1 MMWSAIC
8 RGAGVGPDARIGS
21 RASRPSAYAG
31 DASDI
36 SVRSTS
42 DRRTRHSR
50 PTRTARSRPVL
61 IQMRTV
67 AGWIFSSALTC
78 GTVSHGSSPAIGVL
92 EIASGIECGDGL
104 RREIYQLGKSE
115 HRRAHNGGILRRG
128 TAASQMDDQS
138 GKVIDGT
145 ARARHWRRSRTETR
159 GEDRETEVRSDAPK
173 GFAASLLVPANMLDG
188 VPPDI
193 ADVSTAATGSAQHG
207 TSEEDGHRAEDA
219 SAAAP
224 DHRNPFLMPEAEAA
238 VIRAPAKRR
247 FGRLTTRAVITRRI
261 AWPAFLTRPLAGRPR
276 ATRRGLL
283 AVVAVSA
290 GAAVITDIAVHA
302 GAPSRSEPTQST
314 KSAAAIASLDRLG
327 GASLQIRLRPAQR
340 SRNRASKGHTNRVHR
355 PPSHQTLV
363 SRVTAVAARYTTPP
377 TRTSGTTSTSAP
389 AVQAGS
395 TTSSGA
401 SSGPGSTAS
410 STPTESSSRPTA
422 SHHATTQAFG
432 AGGALGPGS
441 SPDG

>member
-1 MMWSAIC
+1 MVVFCA
-8 RGAGVGPDARIGS
+8 AGPRPVKWTIS
-21 RASRPSAYAG
+21 RARSSMERRGHATGVAHGPRRVPRTARRRFGPTPPRALPRRCWYRPTCLM
-31 DASDI
+31 
-36 SVRSTS
+36 V
-42 DRRTRHSR
+42 SR
-50 PTRTARSRPVL
+50 PTSQTSRLLRLARPS
-61 IQMRTV
+61 
-67 AGWIFSSALTC
+67 
-78 GTVSHGSSPAIGVL
+78 
-92 EIASGIECGDGL
+92 
-104 RREIYQLGKSE
+104 
-115 HRRAHNGGILRRG
+115 
-128 TAASQMDDQS
+128 
-138 GKVIDGT
+138 T
-145 ARARHWRRSRTETR
+145 ARARRM
-159 GEDRETEVRSDAPK
+159 
-173 GFAASLLVPANMLDG
+173 AAG
-188 VPPDI
+188 
-193 ADVSTAATGSAQHG
+193 
-207 TSEEDGHRAEDA
+207 AEDA

-261 AWPAFLTRPLAGRPR
+261 AWPALLTRPLAGRPR

-290 GAAVITDIAVHA
+290 GAAVVTDIAVHA

-389 AVQAGS
+389 AVQARLDNKLGRL
-395 TTSSGA
+395 
-401 SSGPGSTAS
+401 
-410 STPTESSSRPTA
+410 ERSRLHGQFH
-422 SHHATTQAFG
+422 SN
-432 AGGALGPGS
+432 
-441 SPDG
+441 

>member
-1 MMWSAIC
+1 
-8 RGAGVGPDARIGS
+8 
-21 RASRPSAYAG
+21 
-31 DASDI
+31 
-36 SVRSTS
+36 
-42 DRRTRHSR
+42 
-50 PTRTARSRPVL
+50 
-61 IQMRTV
+61 
-67 AGWIFSSALTC
+67 
-78 GTVSHGSSPAIGVL
+78 
-92 EIASGIECGDGL
+92 
-104 RREIYQLGKSE
+104 
-115 HRRAHNGGILRRG
+115 
-128 TAASQMDDQS
+128 MDDQS

-173 GFAASLLVPANMLDG
+173 GFAASLLVPADMLDG

-207 TSEEDGHRAEDA
+207 TSEEDGRRAEDA

-261 AWPAFLTRPLAGRPR
+261 AWPALLTRPLAGRPR

-314 KSAAAIASLDRLG
+314 TERRSNRLTRPARRSLAADQAAPSPAIAEPSIEG
-327 GASLQIRLRPAQR
+327 PHQP
-340 SRNRASKGHTNRVHR
+340 R
-355 PPSHQTLV
+355 PP
-363 SRVTAVAARYTTPP
+363 TAQSSD
-377 TRTSGTTSTSAP
+377 TRF
-389 AVQAGS
+389 AGHR
-395 TTSSGA
+395 GC
-401 SSGPGSTAS
+401 GSLHDTADS
-410 STPTESSSRPTA
+410 N
-422 SHHATTQAFG
+422 
-432 AGGALGPGS
+432 
-441 SPDG
+441 